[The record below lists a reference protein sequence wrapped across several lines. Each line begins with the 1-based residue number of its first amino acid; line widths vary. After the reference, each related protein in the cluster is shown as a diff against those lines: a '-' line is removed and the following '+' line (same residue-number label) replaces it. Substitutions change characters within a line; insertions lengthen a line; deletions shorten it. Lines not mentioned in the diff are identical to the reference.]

1 MRFRQWAAH
10 EGVHYQTAWR
20 WWRDGK
26 LPVPARQ
33 TATGTILVEVPAAGG
48 VAGGVV
54 VCARVSS
61 HDQRADLDRQVAW
74 VTEWVTGQGLAV
86 AEVVRE
92 VGSGLDGKRPKLR
105 RICQTRLRW

>member
-1 MRFRQWAAH
+1 MRLRQCAAR

-48 VAGGVV
+48 TGGVV
-54 VCARVSS
+54 AVECARVS
-61 HDQRADLDRQVAW
+61 
-74 VTEWVTGQGLAV
+74 
-86 AEVVRE
+86 
-92 VGSGLDGKRPKLR
+92 
-105 RICQTRLRW
+105 